1 MKKITNVRRFGSGK
15 EYHMSETVAAPV
27 REVDGRTVPAGG
39 TWVIDPDHS
48 SFEFVARHLM
58 ARIRGRFDTVNGTAQ
73 IAEVPEN
80 SSVQVEIEAG
90 SVDTHAPQRDGH
102 VRSADF
108 FDVEKYPKI
117 TYRSAAV
124 RRGSG
129 ESSWVLDG
137 ELTIR
142 DVTLPVTFQLEFNG
156 ASADPSLGQRAGFSA
171 WTEVNRE
178 DWGLTW
184 NAPLDA
190 GGFVLSSN
198 VRLEIEVELVR
209 Q

>member
-1 MKKITNVRRFGSGK
+1 MRTAVCREIAAWRSCSPMKKITNVRRFGSGK

-90 SVDTHAPQRDGH
+90 SVDTHAPQRDG
-102 VRSADF
+102 
-108 FDVEKYPKI
+108 
-117 TYRSAAV
+117 
-124 RRGSG
+124 
-129 ESSWVLDG
+129 L
-137 ELTIR
+137 
-142 DVTLPVTFQLEFNG
+142 
-156 ASADPSLGQRAGFSA
+156 SA